1 MNLTDLLSSGSRHKW
16 VVDNSA
22 LASFLKEN
30 TQVDF
35 FGESEIM
42 SALSNT

>member
-16 VVDNSA
+16 VVDNIA

-30 TQVDF
+30 TQCTLLQ
-35 FGESEIM
+35 GIRNYECIE
-42 SALSNT
+42 